1 MPCLTWRK
9 TLKMPTRWPT
19 CIHTIILQVFVRFMR
34 LARKVRRLLPV
45 HRPVVV
51 DMTPAIIRV
60 SLPAVRR
67 AAAGVGSARRSCRV
81 ADRVSSPVKVVWTIR
96 SAIRI
101 SPVTGLSWRPSAV
114 PLTVLALVAAA
125 SPSTAMPVLAF
136 HPGLQSI
143 GLVGFCRYVG
153 TGPKAP
159 DVGYADSDFQ
169 PPELATP
176 VEGRATRTRRSGR
189 SGQTGHFEVNG
200 TCARRSGRN
209 RKGHRQCP
217 GRYRRAPGGL

>member
-1 MPCLTWRK
+1 
-9 TLKMPTRWPT
+9 MPTRWPT

-34 LARKVRRLLPV
+34 LAREVRRLLPV
-45 HRPVVV
+45 HRPVAV
-51 DMTPAIIRV
+51 DMTPAIIRM

-67 AAAGVGSARRSCRV
+67 GLRAREVQGAAAELRTVSRARSK
-81 ADRVSSPVKVVWTIR
+81 AVVTIR

-101 SPVTGLSWRPSAV
+101 SPITGLSWRPSAV
-114 PLTVLALVAAA
+114 PLTVLALVTAA

-176 VEGRATRTRRSGR
+176 VEGRVTRTRRSGR
-189 SGQTGHFEVNG
+189 SGQTGHSEVNG

-209 RKGHRQCP
+209 RKSHCQCP